1 MCKCCITLITIND
14 DLWKT
19 IQISIPKRALRKAK
33 GKEPKHTNVGARVQ
47 VCVYVYWR
55 LCQHVPYHT
64 SIVYSYDMVVLA
76 PAKFPSSKKL
86 LTAIDLT
93 PFMNS

>member
-1 MCKCCITLITIND
+1 MENNTNLDPETRVAEGQGEGA
-14 DLWKT
+14 KT
-19 IQISIPKRALRKAK
+19 H
-33 GKEPKHTNVGARVQ
+33 KHTNVGARVQ

-64 SIVYSYDMVVLA
+64 SIEYSYDMVVLA